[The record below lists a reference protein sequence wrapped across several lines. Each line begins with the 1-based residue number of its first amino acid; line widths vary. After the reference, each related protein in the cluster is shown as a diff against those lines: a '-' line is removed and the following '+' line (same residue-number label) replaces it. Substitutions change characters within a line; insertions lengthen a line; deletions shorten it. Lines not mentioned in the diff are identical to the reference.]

1 MRMSQER
8 SDVSRPFP
16 GPLAALGLTL
26 AAWWAV
32 FAWSAVA
39 ARLAPAQL
47 ALATALVVGYAGT
60 GALALRGIGRP
71 RLERIAGGRPA
82 ARHLGPIL
90 LLVPAVFPAL
100 EIQAAVRALLGSRPD
115 SAYFEWGRGIGNA
128 SSDLAVV
135 AGLLLLAGLL
145 PALSEGFFRG
155 LLQQGLVDRLG
166 PARGILLAG
175 ALYGAMTAGVRPD
188 VATWSGIFWGTFAL
202 GALYGLVRRWTG
214 SLGASILL
222 HAGGAL
228 VLFVVALSGASTR
241 IPVLTAPGRHVPLAL
256 VAVSAASVGVG
267 LLWLR
272 AVRAR

>member
-1 MRMSQER
+1 MSQAPGER
-8 SDVSRPFP
+8 SRPFP

-39 ARLAPAQL
+39 GRFVPSQV

-60 GALALRGIGRP
+60 GLLALRGIDLP
-71 RLERIAGGRPA
+71 RRERILGGRPG

-90 LLVPAVFPAL
+90 LVIPAVFPAL
-100 EIQAAVRALLGSRPD
+100 EIQAVVRALLGSRPD
-115 SAYFEWGRGIGNA
+115 TAYFEWGRGIGNA

-155 LLQQGLVDRLG
+155 LLQRGLVDRLG
-166 PARGILLAG
+166 PWRGILLAAG
-175 ALYGAMTAGVRPD
+175 LYGAMTAGVRPD
-188 VATWSGIFWGTFAL
+188 VATWSGIFWGAFAL
-202 GALYGLVRRWTG
+202 GAVYGLVRRWTD
-214 SLGASILL
+214 SLLASILV

-228 VLFVVALSGASTR
+228 ALFVVALLGDSTR
-241 IPVLTAPGRHVPLAL
+241 IPVLTAPGRHLPLAL
-256 VAVSAASVGVG
+256 VAVSSASLAAG